1 MAASGRAGRR
11 IRVLPVYTPGGG
23 QGCDLIAPVGGTGRG
38 YLQGMLMFSADKMIK
53 QRLRNLE
60 QHLRKEN
67 PVLVEAVQSYR
78 HLDQVGRSMGLLNAE
93 QSFATQISW
102 WPMISVLGTFSAGK
116 STFINH
122 YLGHSLQDT
131 GNQAVDDKFT
141 VVCFGG
147 DHGTRAL
154 PGTALDADLRFP
166 FYQISNEL
174 EKVAEGEG
182 RRVDT
187 YLQLKTSPSEKLR
200 GRIIIDSPGFDAD
213 SQRTATL
220 RLTDHIIDLSDLV
233 LVFFD
238 ARHPE
243 PGAMRDT
250 LAHLVGDTIH
260 RPDATKFV
268 FILNQMDTTARDD
281 NPEEVVGSWQR
292 ALAQEGLTAGRFYC
306 IYSPEVAVTIEKE
319 ALRQRYE
326 SKRDHDLEEIHQR
339 IQGVGVERAYR
350 ITGTLEKTA
359 HYIEEKLV
367 PRIESLK
374 TRWRN
379 LVFWA
384 DGLLA
389 GGFLLAAVLVT
400 GWLGFRDGF
409 KWQTP
414 GWWTGSG
421 SNIAWTIIFC
431 LLAAVVLVY
440 LHFRAR
446 KFAARRI
453 LGKLEKQFG
462 HGIELERIR
471 SAFIFN
477 TRPWHSIFSTSPVGW
492 GSRNRKRLKRV
503 IDEANQHVQ
512 TLNDTFTDPSG
523 EQLTQET
530 MTPPLPVVAPIIQE
544 TAATDT
550 PDQPDQDRQVP

>member
-1 MAASGRAGRR
+1 
-11 IRVLPVYTPGGG
+11 
-23 QGCDLIAPVGGTGRG
+23 
-38 YLQGMLMFSADKMIK
+38 MFSAGKPIK

-60 QHLRKEN
+60 QHLKKEN

-78 HLDQVGRSMGLLNAE
+78 HLDQVGHSMGILDAE

-122 YLGHSLQDT
+122 YLGQSLQST

-141 VVCFGG
+141 VICFGS
-147 DHGTRAL
+147 DHGARAL
-154 PGTALDADLRFP
+154 PGTALDADPRFP

-174 EKVAEGEG
+174 EKVAQGEG

-200 GRIIIDSPGFDAD
+200 GRIVIDSPGFDAD

-268 FILNQMDTTARDD
+268 FILNQMDTTARED
-281 NPEEVVGSWQR
+281 NPEEVVGAWQR

-306 IYSPEVAVTIEKE
+306 IYNPEVAVAISDES
-319 ALRQRYE
+319 LRQRYE
-326 SKRDHDLEEIHQR
+326 AKRDHDLEEIHQR

-350 ITGTLEKTA
+350 ITGALEKTA

-367 PRIESLK
+367 PQIESLK
-374 TRWRN
+374 ARWRK
-379 LVFWA
+379 LVYRA
-384 DGLLA
+384 DALLA
-389 GGFLLAAVLVT
+389 VIYLVV
-400 GWLGFRDGF
+400 GLFMMQWLGFRDGF
-409 KWQTP
+409 TWSKPEWWQ
-414 GWWTGSG
+414 GSS
-421 SNIAWTIIFC
+421 SNIAWTLIFS
-431 LLAAVVLVY
+431 LLAAGVFVF
-440 LHFRAR
+440 LHFKAR
-446 KFAARRI
+446 KFAARRVI
-453 LGKLEKQFG
+453 SKLEKQLTPG
-462 HGIELERIR
+462 LELERIR
-471 SAFIFN
+471 NAFIFN
-477 TRPWHSIFSTSPVGW
+477 TRPWHSIFRKSPVGW
-492 GSRNRKRLKRV
+492 GGRTQRRLQRV
-503 IDEANQHVQ
+503 IEAANSYVQ
-512 TLNDTFTDPSG
+512 RLNDTFTDPSG
-523 EQLTQET
+523 DLSTS
-530 MTPPLPVVAPIIQE
+530 PISSPSLAVVAPINKE
-544 TAATDT
+544 ATTDE
-550 PDQPDQDRQVP
+550 PGQSDLPDQDRHAT

>member
-1 MAASGRAGRR
+1 MFISAGK
-11 IRVLPVYTPGGG
+11 T
-23 QGCDLIAPVGGTGRG
+23 
-38 YLQGMLMFSADKMIK
+38 IK

-60 QHLRKEN
+60 QHLSKEN
-67 PVLVEAVQSYR
+67 PVLVDAVQSYR
-78 HLDQVGRSMGLLNAE
+78 HLDQVGRSMGMLNAE

-122 YLGHSLQDT
+122 YLGQTLQAT

-147 DHGTRAL
+147 DHGTQAL
-154 PGTALDADLRFP
+154 PGTALDADPRFP

-174 EKVAEGEG
+174 EKVELGEG

-187 YLQLKTSPSEKLR
+187 YLQLKTSPSERLR

-250 LAHLVGDTIH
+250 LVHLVGDTIH
-260 RPDATKFV
+260 RADATKFV

-281 NPEEVVGSWQR
+281 NPEEVVGAWQR

-306 IYSPEVAVTIEKE
+306 IYNPEVAVAIENE

-326 SKRDHDLEEIHQR
+326 SKRDRDLEEIHR
-339 IQGVGVERAYR
+339 RVQGVGVERAYR
-350 ITGTLEKTA
+350 ITGALEKTA
-359 HYIEEKLV
+359 HHIEEKIV
-367 PRIESLK
+367 PRIEFLK
-374 TRWRN
+374 TRWRKI
-379 LVFWA
+379 VFWA
-384 DGLLA
+384 DGM
-389 GGFLLAAVLVT
+389 LAAMFAIATLLIT
-400 GWLGFRDGF
+400 QWLGFRDGF
-409 KWQTP
+409 KWGTP
-414 GWWTGSG
+414 DWWQGSTD
-421 SNIAWTIIFC
+421 NIAWTWIVC
-431 LLAAVVLVY
+431 LLAAGVYVY
-440 LHFRAR
+440 LHFKVR
-446 KFAARRI
+446 KFAARRVSNQFV
-453 LGKLEKQFG
+453 KQNAPG
-462 HGIELERIR
+462 MELERIR

-477 TRPWHSIFSTSPVGW
+477 TRPWHSIFRTSPAGW
-492 GSRNRKRLKRV
+492 NNRNHRRLQRV
-503 IDEANQHVQ
+503 IDEANRLVQ
-512 TLNDTFTDPSG
+512 KLNDSFTDPSG
-523 EQLTQET
+523 EQLAAVK
-530 MTPPLPVVAPIIQE
+530 PPVPLAVVAPISE
-544 TAATDT
+544 EAAAVDA
-550 PDQPDQDRQVP
+550 PAQGGHVVP

>member
-1 MAASGRAGRR
+1 
-11 IRVLPVYTPGGG
+11 
-23 QGCDLIAPVGGTGRG
+23 
-38 YLQGMLMFSADKMIK
+38 MFSAGKMIK

-60 QHLRKEN
+60 QHLKKEN

-147 DHGTRAL
+147 DHGTKAL
-154 PGTALDADLRFP
+154 PGTALDADPRFP

-174 EKVAEGEG
+174 EKVAQGEG

-187 YLQLKTSPSEKLR
+187 YLQLKTTPSEKLR

-260 RPDATKFV
+260 RADATKFV

-306 IYSPEVAVTIEKE
+306 IYNPEVAVAIENE
-319 ALRQRYE
+319 ALRERYE
-326 SKRDHDLEEIHQR
+326 SKRDHDLGEIHQR

-359 HYIEEKLV
+359 HHIEEKIV
-367 PRIESLK
+367 PQLESLK
-374 TRWRN
+374 ARWRK
-379 LVFWA
+379 LVFWS

-414 GWWTGSG
+414 GWWQGS
-421 SNIAWTIIFC
+421 SNNIAWTLIFC
-431 LLAAVVLVY
+431 LLAAGVFIY

-446 KFAARRI
+446 KFAVRRI
-453 LGKLEKQFG
+453 IRQIQKQYA
-462 HGIELERIR
+462 HGVELERLR

-477 TRPWHSIFSTSPVGW
+477 TRPWHSIFRKSPVGW
-492 GSRNRKRLKRV
+492 GGRTRKRLQRV
-503 IDEANQHVQ
+503 IEEANQHVQ
-512 TLNDTFTDPSG
+512 TLNDAFTDPSG
-523 EQLTQET
+523 EQLAQEST
-530 MTPPLPVVAPIIQE
+530 TPPLTVVAPINQE
-544 TAATDT
+544 TAPVDT
-550 PDQPDQDRQVP
+550 PGQPEQDRQVP